1 MGARKKNTI
10 LTMVILTCFVLLS
23 VGLSHDIKAV
33 FAATPSSSKVFQNNR
48 NAIFP
53 AELQVIDDEA
63 FLGTSLY
70 KAFFDRKLE
79 YIGQKAFFGI
89 KGLKYAYLP
98 PSVLY
103 IDDDAFP
110 HNTLI
115 YSTRNSYAQEW
126 AAETGHEF
134 QINDIWN
141 NNLNFQEKIIDI
153 ALTIICFS
161 VPIDIKDILLKRI
174 SIYFRSMRPQDR
186 PELYPINY
194 RFP

>member
-1 MGARKKNTI
+1 MGARKKSTLLIMAI
-10 LTMVILTCFVLLS
+10 LACFVLLS
-23 VGLSHDIKAV
+23 IEYSHDIGGA
-33 FAATPSSSKVFQNNR
+33 FAATSSRSKVFQNNR

-53 AELQVIDDEA
+53 TELQVIDNEA

-70 KAFFDRKLE
+70 KAFFGSKLK
-79 YIGQKAFFGI
+79 YIGHKAFFGI
-89 KGLKYAYLP
+89 KGLNYAYLP

-126 AAETGHEF
+126 AEETGHEF
-134 QINDIWN
+134 LINDIWN
-141 NNLNFQEKIIDI
+141 NNLNIREKIII
-153 ALTIICFS
+153 VLSIICFS
-161 VPIDIKDILLKRI
+161 APIDTKDILPKRI
-174 SIYFRSMRPQDR
+174 SIYYRSMKPQDR